1 MLKFKKTSLTYYACI
16 LFFTTFEIQNENDV
30 TTNQTATKKLNM
42 KDKTIDYV
50 LRATWQA
57 VSRMYNEEANKY
69 GATMATGFVLLSIDK
84 ENGTASTA
92 LGPKMGMEATSLT
105 RILKSMEERGLIIR
119 KKNPDD
125 GRGIL
130 IYLTEFG
137 KEKRELSK
145 NTVLKFNETIKNNIP
160 DEKLQHFMEV
170 AQTINDLITEKNI
183 FTDNKQQPL

>member
-1 MLKFKKTSLTYYACI
+1 MHAYY
-16 LFFTTFEIQNENDV
+16 FFTIFE
-30 TTNQTATKKLNM
+30 TTNEIM

-84 ENGTASTA
+84 ENGTPSTA

-105 RILKSMEERGLIIR
+105 RTLKSMEERGLIIR
-119 KKNPDD
+119 KKNPED
-125 GRGIL
+125 GRGVL

-137 KEKRELSK
+137 KEKRDLSR
-145 NTVLKFNETIKNNIP
+145 NTVLKFNETVKNNISE
-160 DEKLQHFMEV
+160 EKMKHFMEV
-170 AQTINDLITEKNI
+170 SETINELITEKSI
-183 FTDNKQQPL
+183 FSDADSK

>member
-1 MLKFKKTSLTYYACI
+1 
-16 LFFTTFEIQNENDV
+16 
-30 TTNQTATKKLNM
+30 M

-84 ENGTASTA
+84 EKGTPSTA

-105 RILKSMEERGLIIR
+105 RTLKSMEERGLIVR

-125 GRGIL
+125 GRGVL
-130 IYLTEFG
+130 IYLTDFG

-145 NTVLKFNETIKNNIP
+145 NTVLKFNETVKNHISP
-160 DEKLQHFMEV
+160 EKLVHFMEV
-170 AQTINDLITEKNI
+170 SETINDLIADKNI
-183 FTDNKQQPL
+183 FLEK